1 MNRFTPIVSAAAKA
15 RGGGPRRRYWAFLS
29 YAHEDSKAAAK
40 LHNWLERYRVP
51 KTLVGTPHPLGTIP
65 KRLAPVFRDRQELAA
80 SSNLGREIKEALNGS
95 NYFIVLCSPEAAQS
109 RWVDQEIRDFK
120 RLHGEDRVFA
130 AILSGEPFSGDIAT
144 ECFPPALRQRIG
156 PDGQDTGE
164 PAEPVAADL
173 RVEGDGWRGGF
184 LKLVAGM
191 LDVGLDDL
199 VQRDQQRR
207 QKRMAWMAAAS
218 LAGMTV
224 TSGLALFALD
234 SRNTA
239 REERRQAEGLVEF
252 MLGDLRDEL
261 EPIGK
266 LEALDKVGERALAY
280 YERQD
285 RKTLSDDQLAQ
296 RSHALTLLGRISI
309 SRGDTDGALKRV
321 NEAMR
326 STRELVSR
334 DPENPQ
340 RLFDHAQNVF
350 WIGELARDLGRMD
363 RAEAAYREYQSLAD
377 RMVAAEPDNL
387 KWQMEVLYAK
397 ENVGIIL
404 INRRRYAEAARE
416 LSETAP
422 VMERLAAR
430 FPENDEYLFE
440 LSNILA
446 WLGDA
451 RQAEGKYD
459 AALAARDKQ
468 IALLRHR
475 LATGPENVRLAQQR
489 LVAQRARARLL
500 TDTGQPR
507 RAIAELQSA
516 NAGAEGLLATEPD
529 NASWKGL
536 AAGLRLD
543 LAEVFHAL
551 GRHKA
556 AESESRAGCDMV
568 AALRRQNPEV
578 TTWHSSQT
586 TCFIIRTRLALD
598 EGSLAAALAIARQA
612 LDSARRERSLDPV
625 KDRYGVAAALR
636 LIGEAQQRSGDNEAA
651 RQSWESAL
659 AQLPRNVAER
669 PRETNERAALLRL
682 LGRSEEAEPLVQRLQ
697 KAGFKRMI

>member
-15 RGGGPRRRYWAFLS
+15 GAGGPKRRYWAFLS
-29 YAHEDSKAAAK
+29 YAHEDSKAAGN

-682 LGRSEEAEPLVQRLQ
+682 LGRSEDAEPLVQRLQ

>member
-1 MNRFTPIVSAAAKA
+1 VNRFTPIVSAAAKA
-15 RGGGPRRRYWAFLS
+15 GAGGPRRRYWAFLS
-29 YAHEDSKAAAK
+29 YAHEDSKAAGN

>member
-15 RGGGPRRRYWAFLS
+15 GAGGPKRRYWAFLS
-29 YAHEDSKAAAK
+29 YAHEDSKAAGN

>member
-15 RGGGPRRRYWAFLS
+15 GAGGPRRRYWAFLS
-29 YAHEDSKAAAK
+29 YAHEDSKAAGK

-422 VMERLAAR
+422 VMERLVAR

-440 LSNILA
+440 MSNILA